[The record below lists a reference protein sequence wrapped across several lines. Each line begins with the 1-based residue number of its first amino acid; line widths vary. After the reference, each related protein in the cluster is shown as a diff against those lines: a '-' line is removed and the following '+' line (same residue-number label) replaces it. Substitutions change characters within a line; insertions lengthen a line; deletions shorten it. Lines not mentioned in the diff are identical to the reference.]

1 MFLVFI
7 SCLLNLFSY
16 LDGPQ
21 SSFEKLVKNMN
32 FQNLPK
38 TLPSVKKIIHV
49 QSRFRQFKR
58 YIDQGIEHE
67 SKQNNSSFKW

>member
-1 MFLVFI
+1 
-7 SCLLNLFSY
+7 
-16 LDGPQ
+16 
-21 SSFEKLVKNMN
+21 MN

-58 YIDQGIEHE
+58 YIDQGKEHE
-67 SKQNNSSFKW
+67 SKRNNNNDNDNDNNNNNNSFK